1 MIFDVDPSTM
11 NWWDRFWYNIGQFF
25 LRKDDVGLN
34 YLTRILFAIAIVVI
48 AWFLIKGI
56 TILLK
61 RAFGIRKHG
70 PDIDKSAKVFIVAAI
85 KVLLWIGVA
94 FIVVSVLKIDLAAFA
109 GVASAIAVAL
119 GLAVQDLVGCM
130 FSGMLLLSQKVV
142 LTGEY
147 IAVHNAYGVCE
158 GTVDKVHIFFTYL
171 NTPQGQ
177 QVVIPNNN
185 MTKATITNYS
195 RLGKRR
201 VDYDFG
207 VHYDTDIA
215 KAKRVLTDIILN
227 DERVIKTE
235 AYSVYLCELGAYS
248 IKIRIR
254 CWTTFEDYWPF
265 YNDLTEKVL
274 LTCRKH
280 KIEIPSSTDL
290 KVEKK

>member
-1 MIFDVDPSTM
+1 MIFEADPSTM
-11 NWWDRFWYNIGQFF
+11 NWWEQFWYNVGQFF
-25 LRKDDVGLN
+25 LRKDDSGLN
-34 YLTRILFAIAIVVI
+34 YLTRILFAIAIIVV

-56 TILLK
+56 SILLK

-70 PDIDKSAKVFIVAAI
+70 PDIDKSAKLFIVAAI
-85 KVLLWIGVA
+85 RALLWIGVA
-94 FIVVSVLKIDLAAFA
+94 FIVVSILKIDLAGFA
-109 GVASAIAVAL
+109 GVASAITVAI
-119 GLAVQDLVGCM
+119 GLAVQDLIGCM
-130 FSGMLLLSQKVV
+130 FSGMLLLSQKVI

-147 IAVHNAYGVCE
+147 ISVHNTYGECE

-207 VHYDTDIA
+207 VKYDTDIA

-235 AYSVYLCELGAYS
+235 AYTVYLCELGAYS

-280 KIEIPSSTDL
+280 KIEIPSSTEL
-290 KVEKK
+290 KVEQK